1 MAYDK
6 QKLFEQSKEL
16 IEKHK
21 LFFIEDIIAFL
32 PCTKPTFYDF
42 YPLDSNELNEL
53 KELLER
59 NRIEVK
65 SSMRS
70 KWYKSENATL
80 QVTLMKLIGT
90 DEERKRMSMTH
101 SQVEQVN
108 IERVIDWG
116 ISETTDSGEPARGTE
131 ASHTEP

>member
-6 QKLFEQSKEL
+6 QKIFEQSKEL
-16 IEKHK
+16 VDKHK

-32 PCTKPTFYDF
+32 PCTKPTFYDYF
-42 YPLDSNELNEL
+42 PPDSDELNQL

-101 SQVEQVN
+101 SQVEQTNKN
-108 IERVIDWG
+108 ITVLFNDKDDLLEPDSNDG
-116 ISETTDSGEPARGTE
+116 DKEDTQTT
-131 ASHTEP
+131 

>member
-1 MAYDK
+1 MFK
-6 QKLFEQSKEL
+6 QAKEL

-101 SQVEQVN
+101 SQVEQTNKN
-108 IERVIDWG
+108 ITVLFNDKDDLLEPDSDDG
-116 ISETTDSGEPARGTE
+116 NEEDTQTT
-131 ASHTEP
+131 